1 MSHACHDHSRSAR
14 PVRRIGRI
22 AGLLIAA
29 AAVGCFPGC
38 EPGDEQGTQPPSRPP
53 ARVTTA
59 SAISRDVPIYLERIG
74 RIMALEVVAIVPQ
87 VRGKLIAAHVRDGA
101 DVRKN
106 DLLFEI
112 DPRPFEAELASAQ
125 ARLAQDKALL
135 ELARA
140 ELARFESAVAMNAVS
155 KLEYDQRKNAVA
167 IAEARTAASEASVQ
181 TARLNLEYTRILSP
195 IDGRAGA
202 LLIHPGNVV
211 EENDAPLLM
220 IQRLDPIYAEFT
232 ITENDLG
239 TVRELMVA
247 MEPGPDRSSGHGLR
261 VEVDIPD
268 DLTRVLPA
276 PADANPTTRRSGN
289 GAGPREG
296 TLVFL
301 DNTVQSQTGTTKLRA
316 ILPNSD
322 HHFWPGQFVN
332 VRLVL
337 TVKEDAVLIPA
348 EARQIGQQ
356 GAYVYVVTADETAE
370 IRTIVPGQRQDAML
384 VVEQGLRPGE
394 KVITSGHMSVRPGDK
409 VRQDETDAGDNRT
422 EAHRSTTAPANRRS

>member
-1 MSHACHDHSRSAR
+1 
-14 PVRRIGRI
+14 
-22 AGLLIAA
+22 
-29 AAVGCFPGC
+29 
-38 EPGDEQGTQPPSRPP
+38 
-53 ARVTTA
+53 
-59 SAISRDVPIYLERIG
+59 
-74 RIMALEVVAIVPQ
+74 MALEVVAIVPQ
-87 VRGKLIAAHVRDGA
+87 VGGKLIAAHVQDGA
-101 DVRKN
+101 DVGKN

-135 ELARA
+135 ELARV

-167 IAEARTAASEASVQ
+167 IAEAKVEAAEASVQ
-181 TARLNLEYTRILSP
+181 TAKLNLEYTRILSP

-202 LLIHPGNVV
+202 LLVHPGNVV
-211 EENDAPLLM
+211 KENDAPLLM

-239 TVRELMVA
+239 TVRELMAA
-247 MEPGPDRSSGHGLR
+247 MEPAPDRSSVHGLR

-268 DLTRVLPA
+268 DPTRILSA

-289 GAGPREG
+289 GEGPRAG

-301 DNTVQSQTGTTKLRA
+301 DNTVQSKTGNTKLRA

-337 TVKEDAVLIPA
+337 AVKKDAVLIPA

-370 IRTIVPGQRQDAML
+370 IRAIVPGQRQDAML

-394 KVITSGHMSVRPGDK
+394 KVITAGHMSVRPGDK
-409 VRQDETDAGDNRT
+409 VRQDETDADDNRT
-422 EAHRSTTAPANRRS
+422 QAHRSTTAPANRRS

>member
-1 MSHACHDHSRSAR
+1 
-14 PVRRIGRI
+14 
-22 AGLLIAA
+22 
-29 AAVGCFPGC
+29 
-38 EPGDEQGTQPPSRPP
+38 
-53 ARVTTA
+53 
-59 SAISRDVPIYLERIG
+59 
-74 RIMALEVVAIVPQ
+74 MALEVVAIVPQ
-87 VRGKLIAAHVRDGA
+87 VGGKLIAAHVQDGA

-125 ARLAQDKALL
+125 AGLAQDKALL
-135 ELARA
+135 ELASA
-140 ELARFESAVAMNAVS
+140 ELTRFESAVAMNAVS

-167 IAEARTAASEASVQ
+167 IAEAKVEAAKASVQ
-181 TARLNLEYTRILSP
+181 TAKLNLEYTRILSP

-202 LLIHPGNVV
+202 LLVHPGNVV
-211 EENDAPLLM
+211 KENDAPLLM

-239 TVRELMVA
+239 TVRELMAA
-247 MEPGPDRSSGHGLR
+247 MKPEPDRSSGHGLR

-268 DLTRVLPA
+268 DPTRVLSA
-276 PADANPTTRRSGN
+276 PPEADPTTRRSGN

-301 DNTVQSQTGTTKLRA
+301 DNTVQSKTGNTKLRA

-337 TVKEDAVLIPA
+337 AVKEDAVLIPA
-348 EARQIGQQ
+348 EARKIGQQ

-370 IRTIVPGQRQDAML
+370 IRAIVPGQRQDAML